1 MTKEKDKNKLLEE
14 AQLAQA
20 IKEEETRRIMLETNM
35 KARTGKVET
44 KKEFEVT
51 FVTDDNWKQIIA
63 LYKKRPDAQSVK
75 DDVLAF
81 ATMQDAKLFFTEIA
95 ATGMEFLATRVENDK
110 RQDDHF
116 FSCGDSKIYAGT
128 FEQIIE
134 QLQNARKLETSSEN
148 QAKIS
153 SGIKYIKSVMPKNEI
168 NPATD
173 MRSKLQK
180 FTETDLTSHADK
192 TPNPFK

>member
-14 AQLAQA
+14 AQLAQT
-20 IKEEETRRIMLETNM
+20 IREEETRRMLETNM
-35 KARTGKVET
+35 KTRTGKVET
-44 KKEFEVT
+44 EKEFAVT
-51 FVTDDNWKQIIA
+51 FVNDDNWKQIIS
-63 LYKKRPDAQSVK
+63 LYKKRPDAQAIK

-81 ATMQDAKLFFTEIA
+81 ASMQDAKLFFTEIA
-95 ATGMEFLATRVENDK
+95 ASGMEFLATRVENNK
-110 RQDDHF
+110 PQDDHF

-128 FEQIIE
+128 FAQIIE
-134 QLQNARKLETSSEN
+134 QLQNARKLETSPEN

-153 SGIKYIKSVMPKNEI
+153 SGIEYIKSVMPKNDI

-180 FTETDLTSHADK
+180 FTETDLTNHADK
-192 TPNPFK
+192 TQNPFK